1 MIIIFIILIIVWKKD
16 ILNYLNDDKGFITLN
31 DIYIYNANIFNYKL
45 KIIKDIFRIKLQK
58 FGMDPDMV
66 PSFIPRYVCVKS
78 EDYKDEIKN
87 ADLKPSAFDNED
99 EMNSYMYKLR
109 LLIYEEL
116 SKCGL
121 LKKCD

>member
-1 MIIIFIILIIVWKKD
+1 
-16 ILNYLNDDKGFITLN
+16 
-31 DIYIYNANIFNYKL
+31 
-45 KIIKDIFRIKLQK
+45 
-58 FGMDPDMV
+58 MDPDMV